1 MNQRYTW
8 NSCCFLFVRWCLEKV
23 SRESLSKMWIHKMY
37 SQKWKSEC
45 QDETLRSLNFYEV
58 STSICRITKSVNF
71 HTKYRE
77 AKILGSYC
85 GQDFALLG
93 AQSNTSAYY
102 RDWTTPELCPFL
114 VCGRYPFLGQCP
126 RHLSVLEKICRGVTL
141 SPQQSE
147 VYFYLQVGGE
157 IADLHGTWDILTV
170 WTNVTIFDSS
180 DKMW

>member
-1 MNQRYTW
+1 MKH
-8 NSCCFLFVRWCLEKV
+8 CVH
-23 SRESLSKMWIHKMY
+23 WIFID
-37 SQKWKSEC
+37 W
-45 QDETLRSLNFYEV
+45 V

-77 AKILGSYC
+77 AKILGSHC

-141 SPQQSE
+141 SLQQSI
-147 VYFYLQVGGE
+147 VMLISPLPGTGTSFPVRHSSYIVSE
-157 IADLHGTWDILTV
+157 IISWKFLVKMFLTID
-170 WTNVTIFDSS
+170 TSNI
-180 DKMW
+180 